1 MSRDGLIRFLYVS
14 GCQKRGSVSPFRG
27 PGSISHSAGN
37 ELKRHEVSNSLSI
50 PNYEK
55 HKRIFLLCH
64 YFTAVKQL
72 WENESAHQ
80 GRNGIAAA

>member
-1 MSRDGLIRFLYVS
+1 MSSDGLIRFLYVS

-55 HKRIFLLCH
+55 HKRIFLLCLP
-64 YFTAVKQL
+64 QL
-72 WENESAHQ
+72 NNYGKMNLHTREGTE
-80 GRNGIAAA
+80 